1 MAQHAR
7 LKIEAGV
14 RVYFCHPH
22 SPWQRGTN
30 ENTRASCFW
39 DESERDSR
47 IGQILIQPAG
57 WAEASRRWQSRIRKT
72 CAIG

>member
-1 MAQHAR
+1 MSCAVNATLR
-7 LKIEAGV
+7 ASRSSFAMT
-14 RVYFCHPH
+14 RVALNMRQ
-22 SPWQRGTN
+22 SL
-30 ENTRASCFW
+30 RASCFW

-47 IGQILIQPAG
+47 IGEILNSTCC